1 MSETPPL
8 TDAPRFAYEGPEH
21 WQEPIARALRKVVD
35 PEVALSILD
44 VGLVYRVTVQETHAH
59 ILMTMTSAA
68 CPVTDVIL
76 DDAYAELEQVLPL
89 VDMVLIMTVEPG
101 FGGQAIMPE
110 CISKIRELYL
120 MREKMRLSFAIEVDG
135 GINAETI
142 AISPNRFNRRKFRF
156 YFIELIPQPI
166 DMHRHCC

>member
-1 MSETPPL
+1 MSETPPP

-44 VGLVYRVTVQETHAH
+44 VGLVYRVTVQDTHAH
-59 ILMTMTSAA
+59 LLMTMTSAA

-89 VDMVLIMTVEPG
+89 DMD
-101 FGGQAIMPE
+101 
-110 CISKIRELYL
+110 
-120 MREKMRLSFAIEVDG
+120 IE
-135 GINAETI
+135 
-142 AISPNRFNRRKFRF
+142 
-156 YFIELIPQPI
+156 IELCWDPAWTPER
-166 DMHRHCC
+166 MSAHARRFMKW